1 MKKQEGSLYRVE
13 VRQSEKRYLLVKI
26 RQCVPTRFYISKN
39 DGDCQ
44 IDVLNGF
51 NGLGI
56 IRVLAV
62 RRTSNTAQL
71 VEQIRTRRGQQ
82 AFMY

>member
-1 MKKQEGSLYRVE
+1 MHRIEAC
-13 VRQSEKRYLLVKI
+13 QSEKKKRYLLVKI

-44 IDVLNGF
+44 IDALNGF

-62 RRTSNTAQL
+62 RRKSDRAQL
-71 VEQIRTRRGQQ
+71 LEQIRTRRGQQ